1 MKVVYFVTDSGR
13 KPVEEFIK
21 GLNVHSRDKFFT
33 VVQLLED
40 FGRGLALPH
49 AKYIGNEIFEL
60 RFDAVEGATRGLY
73 FFFDGEKAV
82 LTNGF
87 QKKSNKT
94 PKQEKATAIERRK
107 IYLQTHQ
114 SPPGRYRP
122 SGGANWE
129 ASHERVYF

>member
-1 MKVVYFVTDSGR
+1 MKIVYFVTDSGR

-40 FGRGLALPH
+40 FGRGLTWPH
-49 AKYIGNEIFEL
+49 AKYIGDEIFEL
-60 RFDAVEGATRGLY
+60 RFEAVEGATRVLY

-87 QKKSNKT
+87 PKKSNKT
-94 PKQEKATAIERRK
+94 PKHEKQTAIERRK
-107 IYLQTHQ
+107 TYLQIHQ
-114 SPPGRYRP
+114 GGRP
-122 SGGANWE
+122 
-129 ASHERVYF
+129 